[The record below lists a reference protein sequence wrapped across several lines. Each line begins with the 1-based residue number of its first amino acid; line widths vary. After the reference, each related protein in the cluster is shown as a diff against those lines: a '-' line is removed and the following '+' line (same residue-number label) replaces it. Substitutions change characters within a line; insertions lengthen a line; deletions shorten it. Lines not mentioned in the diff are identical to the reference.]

1 MNDTLIAKFYVKG
14 TVAALASISKVAK
27 QFPREIACHLLKA
40 DKEIHFTPWQ
50 CLEYDYDDQVEN
62 E

>member
-27 QFPREIACHLLKA
+27 QFPQEIACLLLKA

-50 CLEYDYDDQVEN
+50 SI
-62 E
+62 